1 MGKKR
6 TRKTVVSKGQ
16 RRSIVAG
23 VKEMRRDTT
32 PLEKA
37 MNKLKAWKRGQHPW
51 VTVPVPSSNLRFI
64 RVRANSAW
72 GDPRYVANIYRGKNA
87 DE

>member
-6 TRKTVVSKGQ
+6 IRKTQVSKGQ
-16 RRSIVAG
+16 RRSVVNG
-23 VKEMRRDTT
+23 VKEVRQSRT

-37 MNKLKAWKRGQHPW
+37 MNKLAAWKKGQNPW
-51 VTVPVPSSNLRFI
+51 ITVPGTEKKAPWI
-64 RVRANSAW
+64 KKRANEVY
-72 GDPRYVANIYRGKNA
+72 GDPRYVANIYRGKNV